1 MYKLYPEDQCVGVRD
16 GRGACLS
23 SVSSVLSSKNMK
35 QISDAA
41 EEVSW
46 LPSPLNDLPDRVL
59 HRSVARTVERF
70 PLVQEGR

>member
-1 MYKLYPEDQCVGVRD
+1 
-16 GRGACLS
+16 
-23 SVSSVLSSKNMK
+23 MK